1 MSRELVRRILTHG
14 QHTRDIRRTAI
25 FSWRFVSSRVQRER
39 HRRSVLK
46 DVSGVDSIRKSVS
59 SETDRATVAMHIAG
73 ELVGRFLLE
82 RKAINCI
89 CLTSN
94 AAVVTAWSND
104 YSYETVF
111 ARQVEAYGQRGGTL
125 LGISTSGNSANVVRA
140 FETARELGMNT
151 IGLTGQGGG
160 KMAAL
165 STVLIDVPS
174 KSTPIIQ
181 QLHITIYH
189 YLCEQIE
196 IRLAPAMDQLP
207 AAKAG

>member
-1 MSRELVRRILTHG
+1 MSTLLAYLEESRAALDRCIAAPQLSGRVDAAIDTIVADLV
-14 QHTRDIRRTAI
+14 A
-25 FSWRFVSSRVQRER
+25 
-39 HRRSVLK
+39 
-46 DVSGVDSIRKSVS
+46 
-59 SETDRATVAMHIAG
+59 DRPLLICGNGGSASDAMHIAG

-89 CLTSN
+89 CLASN

-140 FETARELGMNT
+140 FEKARELGMNT

-196 IRLAPAMDQLP
+196 VRLAPALEQLP